1 MLLTVQKTVV
11 LTKPA
16 DDGNGDDSA
25 GERRRCDVLHIGEER
40 VVFNA
45 KCGKLVHNE
54 DGERHSARLGRPRL
68 ARRLKMAILLVE
80 SEQFY
85 FKRWSLLSD
94 DGAKEAPSNGKRD
107 RS

>member
-1 MLLTVQKTVV
+1 MATGMIAQESKGAEMCCTLVKSEQ
-11 LTKPA
+11 
-16 DDGNGDDSA
+16 
-25 GERRRCDVLHIGEER
+25 
-40 VVFNA
+40 FNA
-45 KCGKLVHNE
+45 KRGKLVHNE

-85 FKRWSLLSD
+85 FKRRSLLSD
-94 DGAKEAPSNGKRD
+94 DGAKEAPSNGQRD